1 MTKLSIHIHNL
12 YINVNNSLK
21 VPFFVY
27 VTFRWKGLKRLFR
40 FLGRSFFPLGE
51 QEYVFDVEIQKKC
64 QCQICKLCVPTMNM
78 RHLWK
83 KKDVDLHEL
92 FIFKKEDDVI
102 QNKYLSI
109 KSRLKQHC
117 HICSHWMHI
126 LSAWAI
132 LFFVKTFCIIFII
145 TCNLNQM
152 YYTLPGLHFSY
163 FWERPLEPKNNIL
176 CKVKLP
182 YTIYNGLQSCI
193 LQVYIFS

>member
-1 MTKLSIHIHNL
+1 MPMSG
-12 YINVNNSLK
+12 SS
-21 VPFFVY
+21 
-27 VTFRWKGLKRLFR
+27 RWFA
-40 FLGRSFFPLGE
+40 SCAFPLGT
-51 QEYVFDVEIQKKC
+51 C
-64 QCQICKLCVPTMNM
+64 GICE
-78 RHLWK
+78 K

-92 FIFKKEDDVI
+92 FIIKKEDDVI
-102 QNKYLSI
+102 QKKNYLSI

-126 LSAWAI
+126 FSAWVI

>member
-1 MTKLSIHIHNL
+1 M
-12 YINVNNSLK
+12 
-21 VPFFVY
+21 VY
-27 VTFRWKGLKRLFR
+27 ATCRWKGLKQLFR
-40 FLGRSFFPLGE
+40 FLGRSFSLWGNRNTSLTSKYRKNANVRFQSL
-51 QEYVFDVEIQKKC
+51 
-64 QCQICKLCVPTMNM
+64 ICKLCVPTRDMW
-78 RHLWK
+78 HLC
-83 KKDVDLHEL
+83 
-92 FIFKKEDDVI
+92 KKERHRSAWTVLIKKGDDVI
-102 QNKYLSI
+102 QKKKYLSR

-126 LSAWAI
+126 FSAWVI

>member
-1 MTKLSIHIHNL
+1 ML
-12 YINVNNSLK
+12 YLWEPPNKRRTNWEDLF
-21 VPFFVY
+21 PFGG
-27 VTFRWKGLKRLFR
+27 TGIRLWRRNTEKMPMSGSSRWFA
-40 FLGRSFFPLGE
+40 SCAFPLGT
-51 QEYVFDVEIQKKC
+51 C
-64 QCQICKLCVPTMNM
+64 GICV
-78 RHLWK
+78 K
-83 KKDVDLHEL
+83 KKDIDLHEL
-92 FIFKKEDDVI
+92 FIIKKEDDVI
-102 QNKYLSI
+102 QKKKYLSR

-126 LSAWAI
+126 FSAWVI

-163 FWERPLEPKNNIL
+163 FWEKPLEPKNNIL